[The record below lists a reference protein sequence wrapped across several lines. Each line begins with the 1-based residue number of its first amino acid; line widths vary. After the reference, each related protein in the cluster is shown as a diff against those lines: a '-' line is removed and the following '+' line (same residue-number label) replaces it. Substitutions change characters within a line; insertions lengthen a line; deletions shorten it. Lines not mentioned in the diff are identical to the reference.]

1 MRRGLMLVPLL
12 ALLPLHAGELGL
24 LLDKQVSRTE
34 TFSAKSFDGGKPT
47 GYAIRVGGDLLDLQV
62 LALQLNATYHPKTT
76 SDLSVGGARYGELDR
91 QYIAAGAQV
100 TWRLLLNV
108 GAGVELRSERQ
119 SWRQNPALPLLGSGE
134 STITRPWGKVNV
146 GFSLPTP
153 FLKPFVM
160 LELAA
165 PLSKKDSAAT
175 PRDLSEALA
184 PQVQVGLYG
193 GIRF

>member
-1 MRRGLMLVPLL
+1 MLIPLL
-12 ALLPLHAGELGL
+12 ALLPLRGQELGL
-24 LLDKQVSRTE
+24 LLDKQISRAE
-34 TFSAKSFDGGKPT
+34 AFSARSFDGGKPSGT
-47 GYAIRVGGDLLDLQV
+47 AIRLGGDLLNLRV

-76 SDLSVGGARYGELDR
+76 SDISVGGARYGELDR
-91 QYIAAGAQV
+91 QYLAAGAQV

-108 GAGVELRSERQ
+108 GAGVELRAERQ

-134 STITRPWGKVNV
+134 STVTRPWGKVNV

-153 FLKPFVM
+153 ILKPFVM

-165 PLSKKDSAAT
+165 PLSKKDAAAT
-175 PRDLSEALA
+175 PRDLSDALA
-184 PQVQVGLYG
+184 PQAQVGLYG